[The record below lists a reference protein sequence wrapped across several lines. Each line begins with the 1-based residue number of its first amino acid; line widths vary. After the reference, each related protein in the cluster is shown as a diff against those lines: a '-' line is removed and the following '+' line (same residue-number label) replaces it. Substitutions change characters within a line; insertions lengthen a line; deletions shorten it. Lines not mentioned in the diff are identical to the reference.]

1 MTEKRRLGVSPNV
14 FYLGIT
20 SFLTDVSSE
29 MTLTI
34 LPLFLSSVLGVG
46 AVVIGLIEGV
56 AESTATI
63 LRVFSGWLADRTGKY
78 KGLTV
83 LGYGLS
89 SLAKPA
95 LYFANTWGLVLGVRF
110 ADRVG
115 KGVRSAPRDALVA
128 ASSPV
133 GQRGRSFGFHR
144 ALDSY
149 GAVVGLALAALVVF
163 LSQRTG
169 LELTRATY
177 QKLVLAGVFPAFLAV
192 AVLVWKVREAAVQPE
207 ARVATGGPLPR
218 PFFFFLAI
226 MLVFTLGRFSDAF
239 LILRA
244 HNLGLS
250 PFYILV
256 LLVLFN
262 LVYASLSLPAG
273 VLSDR
278 LGRKRLLLAGF
289 AIYALIYL
297 GFGLAREAW
306 QVIFL
311 FVAYGLYYGATEGV
325 GRAYVADLV
334 PPARRGTAYGLYHG
348 GVGLVALP
356 SSVLAG
362 LLWQSIS
369 PAAPFFLGAGLAGVA
384 MLGLLF
390 LRKA

>member
-83 LGYGLS
+83 LGYSLS
-89 SLAKPA
+89 SLAKPV

-207 ARVATGGPLPR
+207 ARAATGGPLPR
-218 PFFFFLAI
+218 PFFLFFTQPHPLAQVRQ
-226 MLVFTLGRFSDAF
+226 LLDRVAGREH
-239 LILRA
+239 LR
-244 HNLGLS
+244 HRVVGH
-250 PFYILV
+250 
-256 LLVLFN
+256 
-262 LVYASLSLPAG
+262 
-273 VLSDR
+273 
-278 LGRKRLLLAGF
+278 
-289 AIYALIYL
+289 
-297 GFGLAREAW
+297 
-306 QVIFL
+306 
-311 FVAYGLYYGATEGV
+311 FVQGA
-325 GRAYVADLV
+325 D
-334 PPARRGTAYGLYHG
+334 
-348 GVGLVALP
+348 
-356 SSVLAG
+356 
-362 LLWQSIS
+362 
-369 PAAPFFLGAGLAGVA
+369 
-384 MLGLLF
+384 
-390 LRKA
+390 

>member
-89 SLAKPA
+89 SLAKPV

-177 QKLVLAGVFPAFLAV
+177 QKLVLAGVLPAFLAV

-218 PFFFFLAI
+218 PFFFFLVI

-262 LVYASLSLPAG
+262 LVYASLALPAG

-278 LGRKRLLLAGF
+278 LGRRRLLLAGF

-369 PAAPFFLGAGLAGVA
+369 PAAPFFLGAGLAGIA